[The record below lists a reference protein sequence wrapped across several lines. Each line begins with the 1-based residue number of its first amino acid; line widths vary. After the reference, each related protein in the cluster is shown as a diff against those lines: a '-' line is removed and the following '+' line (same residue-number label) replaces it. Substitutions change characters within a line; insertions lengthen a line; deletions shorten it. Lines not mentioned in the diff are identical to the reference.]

1 MSAANLPKT
10 LWPDWCVMCTVRAWN
25 RAQAAMVRDRRRL
38 NLEDI
43 AEMAGVSR
51 STVSRVLNE
60 DPRVSDT
67 VRARVRQVIKETRY
81 HPNAAARS
89 LATHRSNI
97 IGLVFPRVFTMMFSD
112 PWASVLIKGCIEG
125 SERTDLSLIHMLVST
140 DDQVAV
146 DRFFERSVMGRHLD
160 GVILASH
167 VVGDRLV
174 ERLQESDFP
183 YVLVGRDA
191 ECTAN
196 FVDIDNRQ
204 ATRVATEHLLAHGY
218 RNLLHVSGPP
228 DLVTA
233 LDRQRGFFDAIDAA
247 GLDRS
252 LFRVEC
258 GYFEQATA
266 YDLAYRFLRQPNPP
280 EAVVAANDAMAIG
293 VLQAARDLGIE
304 VPGQLAIVGFDDIDM
319 NRLFRPHMTTIRQPS
334 DALGRTAVRMLAD
347 MISNPSPEPVQQWV
361 AAELIVRGSCGCS
374 FASAEA
380 ADRRDGKEG
389 RLFGSG
395 PDGLAAQT

>member
-1 MSAANLPKT
+1 
-10 LWPDWCVMCTVRAWN
+10 
-25 RAQAAMVRDRRRL
+25 MVRDRRRL

-51 STVSRVLNE
+51 STVSRVLND
-60 DPRVSDT
+60 DPRVSDG
-67 VRARVRQVIKETRY
+67 VRARVRKVIKETRY

-125 SERTDLSLIHMLVST
+125 SERTDFSLVHMLVDT
-140 DDQVAV
+140 DDQTAV

-167 VVGDRLV
+167 VIGDKLV
-174 ERLQESDFP
+174 ARLQESDFP

-191 ECTAN
+191 DRAAN

-204 ATRVATEHLLAHGY
+204 ATRVETQHLLAHGY
-218 RNLLHVSGPP
+218 RKLLYLSGPP

-233 LDRQRGFFDAIDAA
+233 ADRRDGFLDAIEAA
-247 GLDRS
+247 DLDPAQV
-252 LFRVEC
+252 RVEC
-258 GYFEQATA
+258 GYFEQVTA
-266 YDLAYRFLRQPNPP
+266 YDIAHRMLQQPDPP

-293 VLQAARDLGIE
+293 VLQAARDLGID
-304 VPGQLAIVGFDDIDM
+304 VPNHLAIAGFDDIDM
-319 NRLFRPHMTTIRQPS
+319 NRMFRPHMTTIRQPS
-334 DALGRTAVRMLAD
+334 DVLGRTAVRMLAE
-347 MISNPSPEPVQQWV
+347 MISHPPPEPVQQWV

-374 FASAEA
+374 FANAEA
-380 ADRRDGKEG
+380 ADRSDGKEA
-389 RLFGSG
+389 RLFGAG
-395 PDGLAAQT
+395 PEGLVAQT

>member
-1 MSAANLPKT
+1 M
-10 LWPDWCVMCTVRAWN
+10 
-25 RAQAAMVRDRRRL
+25 QAAMVRDQRRL

-43 AEMAGVSR
+43 AAMAGVSR
-51 STVSRVLNE
+51 STVSRVLND
-60 DPRVSDT
+60 DPRVSDG

-125 SERTDLSLIHMLVST
+125 SERTDLSLVHMLLST
-140 DDQVAV
+140 DDQTAV

-167 VVGDRLV
+167 VVGDKLV
-174 ERLQESDFP
+174 ARLQESDFP

-191 ECTAN
+191 DRTAN
-196 FVDIDNRQ
+196 FVDVDNRQ
-204 ATRVATEHLLAHGY
+204 ATRVATQHLLAHGY
-218 RNLLHVSGPP
+218 RRLMHMSGPP

-233 LDRQRGFFDAIDAA
+233 LDRQNGFFDAIDAA
-247 GLDRS
+247 GLDSRQT
-252 LFRVEC
+252 RVEC

-266 YDLAYRFLRQPNPP
+266 YDIAWRMLQQPDPP
-280 EAVVAANDAMAIG
+280 DAVVAANDAMAIG
-293 VLQAARDLGIE
+293 VLQAARDLGIA

-319 NRLFRPHMTTIRQPS
+319 NRLFRPQMTTIRQPS
-334 DALGRTAVRMLAD
+334 DALGRAAVRMLSD
-347 MISNPSPEPVQQWV
+347 MISNRRPEPMQQWV

-380 ADRRDGKEG
+380 ADRGDGKEG
-389 RLFGSG
+389 WPFGSG
-395 PDGLAAQT
+395 PDGLVAQT

>member
-1 MSAANLPKT
+1 MGAVNLPTT
-10 LWPDWCVMCTVRAWN
+10 LWPDECALRAVRAWN
-25 RAQAAMVRDRRRL
+25 KAQAAMVRDRRRL

-60 DPRVSDT
+60 DPRVSDA

-191 ECTAN
+191 ERRAN

-204 ATRVATEHLLAHGY
+204 ATKGGYGTPASAWLPQCDAPEWSTRPGDGVGSPARVLRCDRRCRHGP
-218 RNLLHVSGPP
+218 RPGP
-228 DLVTA
+228 
-233 LDRQRGFFDAIDAA
+233 G
-247 GLDRS
+247 G
-252 LFRVEC
+252 
-258 GYFEQATA
+258 
-266 YDLAYRFLRQPNPP
+266 
-280 EAVVAANDAMAIG
+280 M
-293 VLQAARDLGIE
+293 
-304 VPGQLAIVGFDDIDM
+304 
-319 NRLFRPHMTTIRQPS
+319 RLFRTGDSLRSCLPLPPAPQ
-334 DALGRTAVRMLAD
+334 
-347 MISNPSPEPVQQWV
+347 SP
-361 AAELIVRGSCGCS
+361 
-374 FASAEA
+374 
-380 ADRRDGKEG
+380 
-389 RLFGSG
+389 
-395 PDGLAAQT
+395 

>member
-1 MSAANLPKT
+1 
-10 LWPDWCVMCTVRAWN
+10 
-25 RAQAAMVRDRRRL
+25 MVRERRRL

-51 STVSRVLNE
+51 STVSRVLND
-60 DPRVSDT
+60 DPKVSDT
-67 VRARVRQVIKETRY
+67 VRARVRGVIKETGY

-97 IGLVFPRVFTMMFSD
+97 IGLVFPRVFTMLFSD

-125 SERTDLSLIHMLVST
+125 SERTDFSLVHMLVST

-167 VVGDRLV
+167 VIGDKLV
-174 ERLQESDFP
+174 ARLQESNLP
-183 YVLVGRDA
+183 YVLIGRDA
-191 ECTAN
+191 ERRAN

-204 ATRVATEHLLAHGY
+204 ATRVETQHILAHGY
-218 RNLLHVSGPP
+218 RKLLYLSGPP

-233 LDRQRGFFDAIDAA
+233 RDRQDGFLDAVEAADIDPVHV
-247 GLDRS
+247 RI
-252 LFRVEC
+252 EC
-258 GYFEQATA
+258 GYFEQVTA
-266 YDLAYRFLRQPNPP
+266 YDIAHRILCQPDPP

-293 VLQAARDLGIE
+293 VLQAARDLGIS
-304 VPGQLAIVGFDDIDM
+304 VPQQLAIVGFDDIDM
-319 NRLFRPHMTTIRQPS
+319 NRMFRPHMTTIRQPS
-334 DALGRTAVRMLAD
+334 DVIGRAAVRMLAD
-347 MISNPSPEPVQQWV
+347 MIANPHPEPMQQWV

-374 FASAEA
+374 FSTLGA

-389 RLFGSG
+389 RLFETG
-395 PDGLAAQT
+395 PDGLMAQT

>member
-1 MSAANLPKT
+1 
-10 LWPDWCVMCTVRAWN
+10 
-25 RAQAAMVRDRRRL
+25 MVRDRRRL

-43 AEMAGVSR
+43 AAMAGVSR
-51 STVSRVLNE
+51 STVSRVLND
-60 DPRVSDT
+60 DPRVSDG
-67 VRARVRQVIKETRY
+67 VRARVRTVIKDTGY

-125 SERTDLSLIHMLVST
+125 SERTDFSLVHMLVST

-167 VVGDRLV
+167 VIGDKLV
-174 ERLQESDFP
+174 ARLQESDLP
-183 YVLVGRDA
+183 YVLIGRDA
-191 ECTAN
+191 DRRAN

-204 ATRVATEHLLAHGY
+204 ATRVETQHLLAHGY
-218 RNLLHVSGPP
+218 RKLLYMSGPP

-233 LDRQRGFFDAIDAA
+233 ADRRDGFLDAIEASDI
-247 GLDRS
+247 DPDQVRI
-252 LFRVEC
+252 EC
-258 GYFEQATA
+258 GYFEQVTA
-266 YDLAYRFLRQPNPP
+266 YDIAHRILQQPDPP

-293 VLQAARDLGIE
+293 VLQAARDLGMA
-304 VPGQLAIVGFDDIDM
+304 VPEQLAIVGFDDIDM
-319 NRLFRPHMTTIRQPS
+319 NRMFRPHMTTIRQPS
-334 DALGRTAVRMLAD
+334 DVLGRTAVRMLAD
-347 MISNPSPEPVQQWV
+347 MISHPPPDPVQQWV

-374 FASAEA
+374 FSSAEA
-380 ADRRDGKEG
+380 ADRSEGKEG

-395 PDGLAAQT
+395 PNGLVAQT